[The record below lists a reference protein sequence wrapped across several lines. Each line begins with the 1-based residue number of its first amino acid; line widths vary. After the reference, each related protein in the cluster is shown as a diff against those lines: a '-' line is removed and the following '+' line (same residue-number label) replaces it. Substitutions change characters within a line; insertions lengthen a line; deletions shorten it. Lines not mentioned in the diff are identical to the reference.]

1 MLTRQSFLCG
11 TISFIQ
17 FFLQKE
23 SFFHLDILSYVGRM
37 SSATIEDSE
46 GYCLQIQYLYRIDW
60 EEWAQESLQGK
71 ENRIWL
77 YRTTFNGTQRM

>member
-1 MLTRQSFLCG
+1 MHHTSNDC
-11 TISFIQ
+11 
-17 FFLQKE
+17 K
-23 SFFHLDILSYVGRM
+23 D
-37 SSATIEDSE
+37 SA

-77 YRTTFNGTQRM
+77 YRTTFNGTLRMQRN

>member
-1 MLTRQSFLCG
+1 MHHTSNDC
-11 TISFIQ
+11 
-17 FFLQKE
+17 K
-23 SFFHLDILSYVGRM
+23 D
-37 SSATIEDSE
+37 SA

-77 YRTTFNGTQRM
+77 YSTTFNGTQRMQRN